1 MEAKESPIRLLNFMV
16 VRMEYKFIPPAKKS
30 MAKSPDSFFKDYE
43 IDIDFSNNAV
53 DEEQFYVFAKIEVNN
68 SGKPKP
74 GYKIFIEGG
83 ARFLIPKQTE
93 GEEKVINNLRFFSS
107 VNIVVGYLRA
117 AISTMTASAPMGPY
131 LLPPVDMQDLFRR
144 KSQNTT
150 DEGQPS
156 SAK

>member
-16 VRMEYKFIPPAKKS
+16 VGMEYKFIPPAKKS

-83 ARFLIPKQTE
+83 ASFSIPKQADLDENIT
-93 GEEKVINNLRFFSS
+93 KNLKYFSS
-107 VNIVVGYLRA
+107 VNIVIGYLRA
-117 AISTMTASAPMGPY
+117 AINTLTASAPLGPY
-131 LLPPVDMQDLFRR
+131 ILPPIDMQDLIKR
-144 KSQNTT
+144 KSQS
-150 DEGQPS
+150 PS
-156 SAK
+156 ERES